1 MAAYRAAEGKH
12 PAELAIE
19 LFHRRPA
26 LALVA
31 ADVINESLE
40 HEKYLGTSPDVSVV

>member
-12 PAELAIE
+12 PAELAID

-26 LALVA
+26 LALMA
-31 ADVINESLE
+31 ADVLNESLD
-40 HEKYLGTSPDVSVV
+40 HEKYLGTSIDASVV